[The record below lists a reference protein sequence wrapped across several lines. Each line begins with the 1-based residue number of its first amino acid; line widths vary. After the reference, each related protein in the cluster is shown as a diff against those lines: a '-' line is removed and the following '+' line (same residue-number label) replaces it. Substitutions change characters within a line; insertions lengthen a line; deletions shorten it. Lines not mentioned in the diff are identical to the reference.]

1 MQITENYLQ
10 FKKGIPE
17 NVSLVAVSKTKPEED
32 ILELY
37 NQGHKLFGE
46 NKVQELVRKSE
57 NLPADI
63 EWHMIGHLQSNK
75 VKYLAPFIHLIHGV
89 DSFKLLKTIN
99 KEAVKNKRT
108 IPCLIQMHIA
118 REETKFGFSE
128 EELYHILQDEDFKNL
143 ENISIAGLMGMATFT
158 EDYEQVRKEFRK
170 LKTIFE
176 ELKSGFFKNEENF
189 HVLSMGMSN
198 DYRIAI
204 EEGANMIRI
213 GSLIFGSRNYSN

>member
-118 REETKFGFSE
+118 REVQCFARLVRSHKYRQWIDDLNADICPERLNYRVRLANVKIIGLEYAVTK
-128 EELYHILQDEDFKNL
+128 
-143 ENISIAGLMGMATFT
+143 
-158 EDYEQVRKEFRK
+158 R
-170 LKTIFE
+170 
-176 ELKSGFFKNEENF
+176 
-189 HVLSMGMSN
+189 
-198 DYRIAI
+198 AI
-204 EEGANMIRI
+204 Q
-213 GSLIFGSRNYSN
+213 